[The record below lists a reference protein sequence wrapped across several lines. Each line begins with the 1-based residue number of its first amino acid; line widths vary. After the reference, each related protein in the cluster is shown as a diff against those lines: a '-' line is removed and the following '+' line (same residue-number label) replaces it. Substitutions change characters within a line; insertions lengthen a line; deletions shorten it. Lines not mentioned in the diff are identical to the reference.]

1 MQSGSDLGYRNSP
14 RSLTHA
20 RMNTLLTQSS
30 PCEVSQSPG
39 SLTASCVCLELRPL
53 PSPGVTRLQRYYT
66 PLRHPTVPSLSL
78 TGVWLVIPDRA
89 LGLPVLRALS
99 LCTCCRQYPGAVT
112 GRRLRSSHPAVSAFP
127 EIAVGSACTSSFS
140 RLARRSLA
148 LRPAHSRRHLYV
160 TCYTEGFSHFVSS
173 MTAPDLVRRKLV
185 GALPGNENCAPAR
198 IGERN
203 AEGGGRRPPDR
214 PPQDL
219 RLDPNAVGERHG
231 RQAESG
237 TAGFENDGISSPD
250 KAGVAWI
257 ERVHRDPV

>member
-53 PSPGVTRLQRYYT
+53 PSPGVTRLHRYYK

-99 LCTCCRQYPGAVT
+99 LCTCCRQYPGAAI

-127 EIAVGSACTSSFS
+127 EIAVGSAYTSSFS

-173 MTAPDLVRRKLV
+173 MTAPVASGWSVHRVGLSPTGKRRLLTAHAISSHSLTVSQTSRFDPRHPFAPPRRSVR
-185 GALPGNENCAPAR
+185 
-198 IGERN
+198 ERFC
-203 AEGGGRRPPDR
+203 
-214 PPQDL
+214 
-219 RLDPNAVGERHG
+219 H
-231 RQAESG
+231 
-237 TAGFENDGISSPD
+237 TAGH
-250 KAGVAWI
+250 V
-257 ERVHRDPV
+257 